1 MTAGKRL
8 RAPALLLALA
18 ALLVFAATAS
28 AETRAGESDEVFT
41 EFTPTPEATLVEATA
56 SYENS
61 GNVTFDVTTGV
72 APNPGGKGEIFAA
85 LITSSSCVPATSA
98 EVFFEELFI
107 EAPPPFVLI
116 QSKTGIAGAVGVSG
130 SLFAAEPVVA
140 TKSVSGT
147 ETTLSGT
154 SSEIANGS
162 FNCAII
168 AASDGEELR
177 VNEGEGLGSSF
188 IGIPLVRQVAPPP
201 PPPSAP
207 SSSGSQAP
215 SAPAAAT
222 SAAPA
227 APVLSIGKPKPVTL
241 KTGKW
246 QTVKVKVTN
255 TGAGASTAGSLRLKG
270 PNGVVA
276 RPERQQLPALRP
288 GHSFTLTFRVQL
300 TAKAKKKSI
309 VSLTASAP
317 GTSATALLVLK
328 LKQ

>member
-1 MTAGKRL
+1 MTARKRL
-8 RAPALLLALA
+8 RVPVLLLALA

-41 EFTPTPEATLVEATA
+41 EFTPTPEATLVKATA
-56 SYENS
+56 SYETS
-61 GNVTFDVTTGV
+61 GNVTFELTTGG
-72 APNPGGKGEIFAA
+72 APSPGSEGEIYAA
-85 LITSSSCVPATSA
+85 LTTSSSCVPATDA
-98 EVFFEELFI
+98 EQFFNELFL
-107 EAPPPFVLI
+107 EATPPIVLL
-116 QSKTGIAGAVGVSG
+116 QTKMGIAGAVGISG
-130 SLFAAEPVVA
+130 SLLAPKAVAA
-140 TKSVSGT
+140 TKSVSGVV
-147 ETTLSGT
+147 TTLSGS

-188 IGIPLVRQVAPPP
+188 IGIPLVPQVAPPP
-201 PPPSAP
+201 PASSGS

-215 SAPAAAT
+215 SAPAAA
-222 SAAPA
+222 AAAA
-227 APVLSIGKPKPVTL
+227 APVLSIGKLKSVTL

-255 TGAGASTAGSLRLKG
+255 TGAGASAAGSFRLKG
-270 PNGVVA
+270 SKGVVA
-276 RPERQQLPALRP
+276 RPERQQLPALTP

-317 GTSATALLVLK
+317 GASATASLSLK